1 MDGEDGVCGVDE
13 VNGRWLAE
21 CALVPIVRAA
31 RIGATLR
38 ILHVGC
44 FSKQSFLT
52 LLAELLSLVRRGS
65 AAPPGAVAAAMG
77 GELPALLS
85 DDALRRMHVVAT
97 TDAVP
102 GDAVVEI
109 LVNYARYAGSGS
121 LEEYWIKLIERLQT
135 RRGNARRASPHRIL
149 CVVPLFY
156 GSRSAPRW
164 ELPYSAREAVGA
176 GVAVSHAART
186 ACKHSW

>member
-1 MDGEDGVCGVDE
+1 MRIGGYMDGEDGMCGGDE

-65 AAPPGAVAAAMG
+65 PAPPGAVAAAMG

-121 LEEYWIKLIERLQT
+121 LEEYWIKLMDKLK
-135 RRGNARRASPHRIL
+135 
-149 CVVPLFY
+149 
-156 GSRSAPRW
+156 RSAGYYEHYGIEDPSLVAQQDIATMLVL
-164 ELPYSAREAVGA
+164 ECLADS
-176 GVAVSHAART
+176 VAVVS
-186 ACKHSW
+186 